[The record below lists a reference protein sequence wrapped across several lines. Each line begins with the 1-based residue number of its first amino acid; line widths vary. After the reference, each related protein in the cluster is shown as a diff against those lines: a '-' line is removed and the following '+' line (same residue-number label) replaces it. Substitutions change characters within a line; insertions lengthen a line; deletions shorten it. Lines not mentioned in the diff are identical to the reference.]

1 MKPHKHADVLRAI
14 ADGREVQVYVNDVWI
29 DVGEDALYTRFDPF
43 CNRAYKWRVKP
54 EPFAWL
60 DSEEFYEICQQYR
73 HVKDYDWADVV
84 TSEKF
89 AMLKDFIKEKV
100 REMK

>member
-14 ADGREVQVYVNDVWI
+14 ADGREVQYQDECGGWRYPI
-29 DVGEDALYTRFDPF
+29 DANPIDQKDWE
-43 CNRAYKWRVKP
+43 WRVKP

-60 DSEEFYEICQQYR
+60 DSEEFYEICQKYR
-73 HVKDYDWADVV
+73 HAKDYDWADVV